1 MRHLTQRLAL
11 LLASFQGASRVA
23 KRKDRQNIEAG
34 RDVEQRLDFLEP
46 PKPTQFEPTLSA
58 HAVNSMDWIARLAS
72 ETANRVLSVATTIA
86 NGACATYGPLEAR
99 APSWRSVS
107 ASRITMKCHGCLFI
121 PLPVRRPASTI
132 RRITVS
138 GTGLFW

>member
-1 MRHLTQRLAL
+1 MSSNALTF
-11 LLASFQGASRVA
+11 SS
-23 KRKDRQNIEAG
+23 
-34 RDVEQRLDFLEP
+34 P

-107 ASRITMKCHGCLFI
+107 ASRITMKCHGRSEEHTSELQSLAYLVCRL
-121 PLPVRRPASTI
+121 L
-132 RRITVS
+132 
-138 GTGLFW
+138 L